1 MYLHLY
7 KYTHIIIY
15 NAFSLSLPLSLCLS
29 LSLRHIYNNV
39 LAAVTLPKLKLR
51 WLRIQDRKHKAKASL
66 LADCRK
72 LALHQD
78 QQAGTI
84 PPTCHPTNTDS
95 AIGIEDDL
103 FSFEEEDDTSSTAES
118 QVADYFKS
126 GEQGIDSLNGFAL
139 IKKYSLQHIAATPS
153 SAPVERLF
161 SLGKLV
167 LTPLRNRLSDQRFEK
182 LLVLRYNH
190 WFSGKNGWM
199 DE

>member
-1 MYLHLY
+1 MLPYVSFQAI
-7 KYTHIIIY
+7 KTI
-15 NAFSLSLPLSLCLS
+15 FSEVLESEDT
-29 LSLRHIYNNV
+29 V
-39 LAAVTLPKLKLR
+39 LAAVTLPKFTLC
-51 WLRIQDRKHKAKASL
+51 WLQTQDRKDKAKASL
-66 LADCRK
+66 LAECRK

-139 IKKYSLQHIAATPS
+139 IKKNNCSIMQPLH
-153 SAPVERLF
+153 PVPQWRDFLAW
-161 SLGKLV
+161 G
-167 LTPLRNRLSDQRFEK
+167 R
-182 LLVLRYNH
+182 
-190 WFSGKNGWM
+190 
-199 DE
+199 